1 MKKNSLR
8 SVAVLSAM
16 CAIFAT
22 GCSKGID
29 INNEQNDIIANYA
42 ARIVVRTTKVNY
54 LYTPDIKDTQPG
66 QADDGYDNEETQTDS
81 QGNTIAV
88 KKDYTLLSD
97 YMKMKGIDIT
107 YKDSVIGDEY
117 PNDGSALF
125 VVEAEPGKK
134 LVAVEYFLTNNTDA
148 DITYSVSQ
156 DTPVF
161 RLKVDSSKSVM
172 SFKTLLLNDFSNMK
186 DFKLAAG
193 ETKTAVIVFQIDAD
207 DAEALSKI
215 RVKYGNGGSS
225 LPTEP
230 R

>member
-107 YKDSVIGDEY
+107 Y
-117 PNDGSALF
+117 
-125 VVEAEPGKK
+125 
-134 LVAVEYFLTNNTDA
+134 
-148 DITYSVSQ
+148 SVSQ

-161 RLKVDSSKSVM
+161 SLKVDSSKSVM

-215 RVKYGNGGSS
+215 QVRYGNGGSS